1 MPEIRAHSLFVLC
14 KLKYNACQPPACGCS
29 GKEWLMKNF
38 YDAVVVGGGPA
49 GLAAAIYLA
58 RAQYSVLVV
67 EKEKIGGQITIT
79 AEVVNYPGIFSTDGN
94 KLTDEMRRQA
104 ESFGAEFLLANV
116 QSLDFEGDRK
126 AVYTDKGMIEAF
138 GIVLATGASPRRAGF
153 AGEGE
158 FRGRGVAYCATCDGE
173 FFSGKDVFV
182 VGGGFAAAEEA
193 IFLTRY
199 ARKVTI
205 LVREDKFSCADSIVA
220 EVMANPDIEVR
231 FNTQIKEAGGD
242 GLLKYAVLMNNK
254 TGEEERY
261 EPEDGQN
268 FGIFVFAGYEPA
280 TALFKDQLELNPA
293 GYLVTDRDQKTSV
306 DGVYGAGDVC
316 VKQLRQVVTA
326 VSDGAVAATSMEKYL
341 FAMYQKLGI
350 TREKPKRRKTSG
362 DGVVKK
368 SGTAYI
374 NAGGNTQHTSS
385 SGPDGSAFIT
395 DAMKETLAP
404 VFARFE
410 KEIFVR
416 VYLDD
421 SSFSREV
428 DGFISEMEP
437 LCQKVHYERVKDS
450 DGGYR
455 LPAIAICDSAG
466 NDLGA
471 VFHAVPGGHE
481 FNSFIIALYNAA
493 GPGQPVEPSLKARI
507 ARIVRPVHMK
517 IAVSL
522 SCTMCP
528 ELVMAA
534 QKAALNNTNITAE
547 VFDLAH
553 YEDLKEQY
561 QIMSV
566 PCMIVNDDKV
576 FFGKKGISELV
587 DILEN
592 I

>member
-1 MPEIRAHSLFVLC
+1 
-14 KLKYNACQPPACGCS
+14 
-29 GKEWLMKNF
+29 MKNF

-79 AEVVNYPGIFSTDGN
+79 SEVVNYPGVFSTDGN

-126 AVYTDKGMIEAF
+126 AVHTDKGTIEAF

-153 AGEGE
+153 IGEGE

-205 LVREDKFSCADSIVA
+205 LVRDDKFSCADSIVA

-231 FNTQIKEAGGD
+231 FNTQIKETGGD

-254 TGEEERY
+254 TWEEERY
-261 EPEDGQN
+261 EPEDDKN

-280 TALFKDQLELNPA
+280 TALFKDKLELNPS

-350 TREKPKRRKTSG
+350 TREKPKSRKPAVNG
-362 DGVVKK
+362 
-368 SGTAYI
+368 GTAHA
-374 NAGGNTQHTSS
+374 NAGGNTQQANSG
-385 SGPDGSAFIT
+385 GPDGGAFIT

-410 KEIFVR
+410 KDILVR

-455 LPAIAICDSAG
+455 LPAIAICDASG
-466 NDLGA
+466 NDMGA

-493 GPGQPVEPSLKARI
+493 GPGQPLDASLKERI
-507 ARIVRPVHMK
+507 SQIDRPVHMK

-534 QKAALNNTNITAE
+534 QKVALNNTNITAE

-576 FFGKKGISELV
+576 FFGKKGIPELV
-587 DILEN
+587 DILEKL
-592 I
+592 